1 MRYRSITL
9 NDNKKYQFSLIKY
22 NEEYKKYL
30 EELKRMNAT
39 LANSVEKCPTIYS
52 ELSDHQS
59 YIIFSDEIFYEKLNC
74 VGAIYIGTSTDE
86 KNLEI
91 QVQFI
96 EEKFENKE
104 SIFAVLEQLVDTLG
118 MYCFDKEN
126 IEIHLLNN
134 IDLEKMNQYK
144 YKKNCLFE
152 NVTTYTT
159 TNEYNNRLFSKLFN
173 EMSAAEQNLVKWK
186 QCWMQKIDLCGFNDY
201 HYLLDEQLI
210 QEYSDGT
217 IPLSEIFYK
226 AESVL
231 WDDINSIKS
240 KRRIEFERNGQ
251 IHFTKTKKDFRNN
264 YEFLYNILKDG
275 FNLKKVDWRN
285 NTNLEIDETNSW
297 TRITSDNLKV
307 VNLKEEKI
315 KKVQYKSPVVNN
327 SSISLELYINE
338 QNEIE
343 RCYVDFITHRNSRK
357 NKGKING
364 IYALRILSKYHK
376 CTLNFISRKGMKSDD
391 FADEFSKEEQLFTT
405 ILNGNLTLELI
416 DELIKKMIP
425 VVNRKAISKSKPMIA
440 ADNETIVWKA
450 CNMETEAINYVKQ
463 IKGEIPLPHLQENLE
478 KFIEECDI
486 KKNNAKKMVLK
497 K

>member
-1 MRYRSITL
+1 MRYRSISL

-30 EELKRMNAT
+30 EELKRMNEN
-39 LANSVEKCPTIYS
+39 LADSVEKCPTIYS

-59 YIIFSDEIFYEKLNC
+59 YMIFSGESNC
-74 VGAIYIGTSTDE
+74 VGAIYIGTLTDE

-91 QVQFI
+91 KVQFI

-118 MYCFDKEN
+118 LYCFDKEN
-126 IEIHLLNN
+126 VEIHLLNN
-134 IDLEKMNQYK
+134 IDLEKINKYK
-144 YKKNCLFE
+144 YKKNRLFE
-152 NVTTYTT
+152 NLTTYNT
-159 TNEYNNRLFSKLFN
+159 TNGYNNRLFSKLLN
-173 EMSAAEQNLVKWK
+173 EMSEAEQNLVKWK
-186 QCWMQKIDLCGFNDY
+186 QCWTQRFDFCGFNDY
-201 HYLLDEQLI
+201 HYLFDEQLM
-210 QEYSDGT
+210 QEYGDGT

-231 WDDINSIKS
+231 WDDINSTKS
-240 KRRIEFERNGQ
+240 KRSINFERNGQ
-251 IHFTKTKKDFRNN
+251 IHFTKSSKDFGKNT
-264 YEFLYNILKDG
+264 YEFLYNILRDG
-275 FNLKKVDWRN
+275 FNLKKVDWRKN
-285 NTNLEIDETNSW
+285 ASLEIDENNVW
-297 TRITSDNLKV
+297 TRIKSDNLKV

-327 SSISLELYINE
+327 SSIVLELYINE

-343 RCYVDFITHRNSRK
+343 RCYVDFRTHRNSRK

-364 IYALRILSKYHK
+364 IYALRILSKYNI
-376 CTLNFISRKGMKSDD
+376 CTLNFISRKGLRYNN
-391 FADEFSKEEQLFTT
+391 FADELSEEDEQLYTT

-425 VVNRKAISKSKPMIA
+425 IVNRKAFSKSKPIIA
-440 ADNETIVWKA
+440 TDNETIVSNA
-450 CNMETEAINYVKQ
+450 CEMETEAINYVKQ

-478 KFIEECDI
+478 KFIEEYDI